1 MKEEIKIGDK
11 VELLHGAYK
20 GKTGT
25 IVGMM
30 MLGQDYANPYY
41 EVNMDIEVEER
52 YKCRKTMKTPNN
64 IIGGVTA
71 SDIKLISHYG
81 HFKVGG
87 KVRICS
93 KEMAGLNGVVV
104 TVKDLYP
111 FALGFEFGNKYYTCL
126 YSFVEPYVEP
136 TEQTYAETDANDKLQ
151 EECMRFMQDC
161 MSGEVY
167 TQSDFLKDFDPSKHE
182 VNPKTRCIP
191 KIIFN
196 SEFWDRYKADLAKEI
211 VLKTVNCASDR
222 RPSAVADYATAIAE
236 AVVEGLKRK

>member
-1 MKEEIKIGDK
+1 MKKEIKLGDK
-11 VELLHGAYK
+11 VELLHGVYK

-30 MLGQDYANPYY
+30 MLDQYYADPYY

-52 YKCRKTMKTPNN
+52 HKCRKTMKIPNN

-71 SDIKLISHYG
+71 SDIKLISHYE

-136 TEQTYAETDANDKLQ
+136 TEQTDA
-151 EECMRFMQDC
+151 
-161 MSGEVY
+161 
-167 TQSDFLKDFDPSKHE
+167 
-182 VNPKTRCIP
+182 
-191 KIIFN
+191 
-196 SEFWDRYKADLAKEI
+196 
-211 VLKTVNCASDR
+211 
-222 RPSAVADYATAIAE
+222 
-236 AVVEGLKRK
+236 